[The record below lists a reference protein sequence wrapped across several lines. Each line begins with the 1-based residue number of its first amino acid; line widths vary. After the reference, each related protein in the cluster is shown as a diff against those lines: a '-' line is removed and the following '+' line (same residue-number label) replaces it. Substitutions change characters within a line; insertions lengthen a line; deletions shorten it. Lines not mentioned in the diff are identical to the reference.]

1 MRTRKTAAKAEDRKT
16 VGYVRVST
24 DQSAEGVSLAAQEA
38 RIAAYCAAMGWAVSE
53 TIRDAGESAKSLKRP
68 GIATTLDAIRRG
80 VVGRIVVAKLD
91 RLTRSVRDLADL
103 IDLCAKH
110 DVALVSVGETLD
122 TSTAAGR
129 MVVNMLGV
137 VAAWERE
144 AIGERTAT
152 ALAHKRRHR
161 TAYGPTPFGFV
172 RVGDA
177 LVPEPQEQLCAG
189 QSPEDGPLGR
199 VVPRDRCAINRAR
212 CEAPPWKGVVRI
224 VRQRG
229 ATIEDGD
236 GGRCIAAF
244 ARCSY
249 VRAYTLGPGFPV
261 VLMSEMSLRLTRTSG
276 NVGRLGAIW
285 PAGFLGLSLSVRL
298 GFE

>member
-1 MRTRKTAAKAEDRKT
+1 MRSRKAAAKAADRKT
-16 VGYVRVST
+16 VAYVRVSSET
-24 DQSAEGVSLAAQEA
+24 QAAEGVSLSAQEA
-38 RIAAYCAAMGWAVSE
+38 RIASYCAAMGWAVSE
-53 TIRDAGESAKSLKRP
+53 TVRDAGESAKSLKRP
-68 GIATTLDAIRRG
+68 GIAKTLDAVRRG

-152 ALAHKRRHR
+152 ALAHKRQQRM
-161 TAYGPTPFGFV
+161 AYGPTPFGFV

-177 LVPEPQEQLCAG
+177 LAPEPKEQDALAEAARMDRAG
-189 QSPEDGPLGR
+189 ASFRE
-199 VVPRDRCAINRAR
+199 
-212 CEAPPWKGVVRI
+212 
-224 VRQRG
+224 
-229 ATIEDGD
+229 
-236 GGRCIAAF
+236 IA
-244 ARCSY
+244 
-249 VRAYTLGPGFPV
+249 G
-261 VLMSEMSLRLTRTSG
+261 RLTE
-276 NVGRLGAIW
+276 LGVRPHRGQRWYA
-285 PAGFLGLSLSVRL
+285 SSVSAMLRSRMAT
-298 GFE
+298 EAVA

>member
-1 MRTRKTAAKAEDRKT
+1 MRTRKAVAKAEDRKT
-16 VGYVRVST
+16 VSYVRVST
-24 DQSAEGVSLAAQEA
+24 QDQAAEGVSLAAQEA
-38 RIAAYCAAMGWAVSE
+38 RIAAYCAAMGWAVAE

-103 IDLCAKH
+103 IDLCAKY

-152 ALAHKRRHR
+152 ALAHKRQQR
-161 TAYGPTPFGFV
+161 TAYGATPFGYI

-177 LVPEPQEQLCAG
+177 LVPEAKEQDALNEAARMDRAG
-189 QSPEDGPLGR
+189 ASFRE
-199 VVPRDRCAINRAR
+199 
-212 CEAPPWKGVVRI
+212 
-224 VRQRG
+224 
-229 ATIEDGD
+229 
-236 GGRCIAAF
+236 IA
-244 ARCSY
+244 
-249 VRAYTLGPGFPV
+249 V
-261 VLMSEMSLRLTRTSG
+261 RLTE
-276 NVGRLGAIW
+276 LGVKPHRGKSWYA
-285 PAGFLGLSLSVRL
+285 SSVSAMLRSKMAT
-298 GFE
+298 EAAA